1 MSNMNLLS
9 HRIEKIHGRLSE
21 LYQSAIASNSP
32 SPELLPTALV
42 ELGIVSEVLQL
53 AMKELARQ
61 NERLALVQDK
71 VETEHQRYQN
81 LFELIPDGYIV
92 TDTDFVIQEANRAAA
107 NLFNIQQQ
115 FLIGKRLTTL
125 VVNEEHASLQA
136 KLSQIHQRHQIDLS
150 VRFQRYHSDF
160 FNAALTVNVSHDR
173 KTNTVTL
180 HWLLRDV
187 TERKRVEANSDSSD
201 YSPYKDRPIHF
212 YSKGEIIPLE
222 PNNIWLVS
230 KGVVKLTT
238 MSDRGEEML
247 IGLVRDSMIFGSSLT
262 ALHTYEASALSKV
275 QLVSIPLTEITQSP
289 RLAKVL
295 LPLIGQRLRQT
306 ESFLSI
312 YGQLRVEDRLH
323 HLLELLKQEIG
334 QPTEHGIR
342 LCVRLTHQDFAS
354 ACCTTRVTITR
365 LLGKLNQEGK
375 IVFDSQ
381 NHLIL
386 KGSTVVA

>member
-1 MSNMNLLS
+1 MNLLS

-53 AMKELARQ
+53 AMKELAKQ
-61 NERLALVQDK
+61 NERLALVQDR
-71 VETEHQRYQN
+71 VEAERQRYQN
-81 LFELIPDGYIV
+81 LFELLPDGYLV
-92 TDTDFVIQEANRAAA
+92 TDTSFVIREVNRTAA
-107 NLFNIQQQ
+107 NLFNIQPQ
-115 FLIGKRLTTL
+115 FLIGKRLTSL
-125 VVNEEHASLQA
+125 VLSEDHPPLQA
-136 KLSQIHQRHQIDLS
+136 KLSQINQRHQIELS
-150 VRFQRYHSDF
+150 VRFQRYHAES
-160 FNAALTVNVSHDR
+160 FNAALTVSVTHDR
-173 KTNTVTL
+173 ETNALNL
-180 HWLLRDV
+180 HWLLRDL
-187 TERKRVEANSDSSD
+187 TERRRAESALGLSD
-201 YSPYKDRPIHF
+201 YDPCTDRPIHF

-222 PNNIWLVS
+222 PNKIWLLS
-230 KGVVKLTT
+230 RGFVKLTT

-247 IGLVRDSMIFGSSLT
+247 VGLVRESMVFGSHLTSLQ
-262 ALHTYEASALSKV
+262 TYEACALSKV
-275 QLVSIPLTEITQSP
+275 QLVSISLSEISQSP

-295 LPLIGQRLRQT
+295 LPLLSQRLRQT

-334 QPTEHGIR
+334 QPVENGIR

-365 LLGKLNQEGK
+365 LLGKLHQEGK
-375 IVFDSQ
+375 ITFDSQ
-381 NHLIL
+381 NRLI
-386 KGSTVVA
+386 VMN